1 MTDRL
6 EHRRFGGRSVESS
19 GSRLRRE
26 SGKIGVF
33 MKSLLL
39 LCVALFILSALSG
52 CGKSSHGS
60 AARLPQVGVITV
72 QPQSVAVTRN
82 LVGRLAPYLSANVTA
97 RVSGV
102 LTKRVYKEGSDVKA
116 GQVLFEI
123 DPAYYQAQLNN
134 DLGILGEDQAT
145 WMNDRANAARYH
157 KLLPVGSVSQQTV
170 DNADATVRSDAAK
183 VKADEAMVESAKV
196 NLGYTR
202 VSSPISGIAGQ
213 QQVTVGAVVG
223 SSTADAGSG
232 GTLLTI
238 VNEIDQLYVNFTM
251 SAADLLMLR
260 EASARGDVA
269 LSEPDRT
276 TVQITL
282 PDGSAYAQPG
292 TLDFSDVSVNATTGA
307 VNLRA
312 LVPNPQRTLLPGM
325 YVTLN
330 VTLGQQRNVFLVPQ
344 ESLQRDTV
352 GAYVFV
358 ADASGKVAREDVAAN
373 DSLGTNWIVTRGL
386 TAGDQLIVSGLQG
399 LHEGD
404 PVKSHPW
411 HAPSAAAPQDGSTM
425 AAGSR
430 TAVNAH

>member
-1 MTDRL
+1 MKNRL
-6 EHRRFGGRSVESS
+6 ESGRFGQQSAQSS
-19 GSRLRRE
+19 DGRLRQEPRN
-26 SGKIGVF
+26 IGVPV
-33 MKSLLL
+33 KSISLLFVTL
-39 LCVALFILSALSG
+39 LTLSALSG
-52 CGKSSHGS
+52 CGKSRHGS
-60 AARLPQVGVITV
+60 AVQPPQVGVITV
-72 QPQSVAVTRN
+72 QPQSIALRRD
-82 LVGRLAPYLSANVTA
+82 LVGRLAPYLSANVMA

-134 DLGILGEDQAT
+134 DLGILSEDEAT
-145 WMNDRANAARYH
+145 WMNDKANAARYH

-183 VKADEAMVESAKV
+183 VKADEATVESAKV
-196 NLGYTR
+196 NLSYTK
-202 VSSPISGIAGQ
+202 VTSPIHGIAGQ

-232 GTLLTI
+232 GTLLTT

-260 EASARGDVA
+260 EASTRGDVA
-269 LSEPDRT
+269 LSQPDGT

-292 TLDFSDVSVNATTGA
+292 TLDFSDVSVNSTTGA

-344 ESLQRDTV
+344 EALQRDTV

-358 ADASGKVAREDVAAN
+358 VNANGKVAREDVAAN
-373 DSLGTNWIVTRGL
+373 DSIGTDWIVTRGL
-386 TAGDQLIVSGLQG
+386 AAGNQVIVSGLQG

-404 PVKSHPW
+404 PVKPHPW
-411 HAPSAAAPQDGSTM
+411 HAPSTVALQAGSAL